1 MTAVFKHELRA
12 YLHSFVT
19 YLFCAF
25 LLIFTGIGAMLY
37 NIQSAVAN
45 FEYVLQFICIVTVV
59 ILPILTMRIISD
71 EKKQRTDKLLY
82 SLPISTG
89 DIVIGKYLA
98 VLLVFLVP
106 MLIIAVYPL
115 IFKQFGDVYLLTS
128 YGAMLAFYLMGAA
141 MIAVGMF
148 ISSLTENQ
156 GIAAGITIPLLL
168 FNYFSV
174 SLADYVSS
182 SAFGSLVVLMIFAAI
197 LSFIVYYCTKND
209 TLGCAIFIVCVLALG
224 VSYFFKSELYEGL
237 VPAIMQ
243 KLSLFSRF
251 SVFVNGVFDIT
262 SIVFYLTAA
271 AFFVFLTI
279 QSLEKRRYN

>member
-209 TLGCAIFIVCVLALG
+209 NLGCAIFIVCVLALG

>member
-1 MTAVFKHELRA
+1 MTAVFKHELRT

-209 TLGCAIFIVCVLALG
+209 NLGCAIFIVCVLALG

>member
-82 SLPISTG
+82 SLPISTS
-89 DIVIGKYLA
+89 DIVLGKYLA

-128 YGAMLAFYLMGAA
+128 YGAMLAFFLMGAA
-141 MIAVGMF
+141 MIAIGMF

-156 GIAAGITIPLLL
+156 GIAAGITIPILL

-209 TLGCAIFIVCVLALG
+209 NLGCAIFIVCVLALG
-224 VSYFFKSELYEGL
+224 ISYFFKSDMYEGL

-262 SIVFYLTAA
+262 SIVFYITVA
-271 AFFVFLTI
+271 AFFVFLSI

>member
-1 MTAVFKHELRA
+1 MAAVFKHELRS
-12 YLHSFVT
+12 YLHSFIT

-71 EKKQRTDKLLY
+71 EKRQHTDKLLY
-82 SLPISTG
+82 SLPISTA
-89 DIVIGKYLA
+89 DIVLGKYLA

-106 MLIIAVYPL
+106 VLIIAVYPL
-115 IFKQFGDVYLLTS
+115 IFARFGDVYLLTS
-128 YGAMLAFYLMGAA
+128 YGALAAFFLMGAA
-141 MIAVGMF
+141 MLAIGMF

-156 GIAAGITIPLLL
+156 GIAAGITIPILL

-174 SLADYVSS
+174 SLADYVSA
-182 SAFGSLVVLMIFAAI
+182 SAFGSLIVLMIFAAV
-197 LSFIVYYCTKND
+197 LAFIVYYCTKND
-209 TLGCAIFIVCVLALG
+209 NLGCAVFIICVLVLG
-224 VSYFFKSELYEGL
+224 ISYYLKPELYTGL
-237 VPAIMQ
+237 VPAIMS

-251 SVFVNGVFDIT
+251 STFVNGIFDL
-262 SIVFYLTAA
+262 SSVVFYVTAA
-271 AFFVFLTI
+271 AFFVFLTV

>member
-209 TLGCAIFIVCVLALG
+209 NLGCAIFIVCVLALG

-262 SIVFYLTAA
+262 SIVLYLTAA

>member
-1 MTAVFKHELRA
+1 MTAVFKHELRT

-209 TLGCAIFIVCVLALG
+209 NLGCAIFIVCVLALG
-224 VSYFFKSELYEGL
+224 ASYFFKSELYEGL

>member
-19 YLFCAF
+19 YLFCGF

-82 SLPISTG
+82 SLPISTQ
-89 DIVIGKYLA
+89 DIVLGKYLA

-128 YGAMLAFYLMGAA
+128 YGAMLAFFLMGAA
-141 MIAVGMF
+141 MIAIGMF

-156 GIAAGITIPLLL
+156 GIAAGITIPILL

-182 SAFGSLVVLMIFAAI
+182 SAFGSLVVLMVFAAI

-209 TLGCAIFIVCVLALG
+209 NLGCAIFIVCVLALG
-224 VSYFFKSELYEGL
+224 ISYFFKSDMYEGL

-262 SIVFYLTAA
+262 SIVFYITVA
-271 AFFVFLTI
+271 AFFVFLSI

>member
-82 SLPISTG
+82 SLPISTS
-89 DIVIGKYLA
+89 DIVLGKYLA

-128 YGAMLAFYLMGAA
+128 YGAMLAFFLMGAA
-141 MIAVGMF
+141 MIAIGMF

-156 GIAAGITIPLLL
+156 GIAAGITIPILL

-182 SAFGSLVVLMIFAAI
+182 SAFGSLVVLMVFAAI

-209 TLGCAIFIVCVLALG
+209 NLGCAIFIVCVLALG
-224 VSYFFKSELYEGL
+224 ISYFFKSDMYEGL

-262 SIVFYLTAA
+262 SIVFYITVA
-271 AFFVFLTI
+271 AFFVFLSI

>member
-174 SLADYVSS
+174 SLADYVSA
-182 SAFGSLVVLMIFAAI
+182 SAFGSLVVLMVFAAI

-209 TLGCAIFIVCVLALG
+209 NLGCAIFIVCVLALG
-224 VSYFFKSELYEGL
+224 ISYFFKSELYEGL

-251 SVFVNGVFDIT
+251 SVFVNGIFDIT
-262 SIVFYLTAA
+262 SIVFYLTVA

>member
-174 SLADYVSS
+174 SLADYVSA
-182 SAFGSLVVLMIFAAI
+182 SAFGSLVVLMVFAAI

-209 TLGCAIFIVCVLALG
+209 NLGCAIFIVCVLALG
-224 VSYFFKSELYEGL
+224 ISYFFKSELYEGL

-251 SVFVNGVFDIT
+251 SVFVNGIFDIT
-262 SIVFYLTAA
+262 GIVFYLTVA

>member
-174 SLADYVSS
+174 SLADYVSA
-182 SAFGSLVVLMIFAAI
+182 SAFGSLVVLMVFAAI

-209 TLGCAIFIVCVLALG
+209 NLGCAIFIVCVLALG
-224 VSYFFKSELYEGL
+224 ISYFLKSELYEGL

-251 SVFVNGVFDIT
+251 SVFVNGIFDIT
-262 SIVFYLTAA
+262 SIVFYLTVA